1 MHNYVT
7 PDILNYHTY
16 LYCRSIQLKLNCE
29 CDGQKMH
36 FFPTLKISPET
47 TSTRKNNVSNL
58 LIGKSCSLNKWI

>member
-1 MHNYVT
+1 MYKEKKNKPKLTIMHNYVT

-36 FFPTLKISPET
+36 FFPTPNIPET
-47 TSTRKNNVSNL
+47 TSTRIEK
-58 LIGKSCSLNKWI
+58 